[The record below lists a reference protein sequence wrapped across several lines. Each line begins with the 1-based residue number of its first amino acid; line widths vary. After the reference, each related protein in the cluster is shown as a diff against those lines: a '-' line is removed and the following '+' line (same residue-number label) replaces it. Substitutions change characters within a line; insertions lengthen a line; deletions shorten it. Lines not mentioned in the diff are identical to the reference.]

1 MIDLKLPDADGLT
14 LLQQLKKF
22 QPRCKAIIMTGY
34 STIKTAVE
42 AIKFGASDYIEKPFD
57 DIDLLEKQIDSLL
70 EDNDKTAH
78 ETIKSIAHEIGFITG
93 KSEKMEQ
100 LLKTAYKVAQKNVNV
115 LIEGETGTGKE
126 VLSRFIHHASPRSQE
141 SFIGVNCGAI
151 PESLL
156 ESELFGHEKGAFTG
170 ATQQRKGLFS
180 IASQGTL
187 FLDEIAE
194 ASRSIQVK
202 LLRVLETREFMPVGS
217 DKIFRTNTRLI
228 AATNEDL
235 QEAVKNKKFREDLYY
250 RLNVVHLTIPPLRER
265 KEDIPYLIEHLLQ
278 RFPNSN
284 ITFSDD
290 ALAYLQRYDWPGNIR
305 ELANFV
311 TRVVALTDS
320 NQAVIT
326 PGDLPISYF
335 AISSHPNIGRTISKK
350 SEESELESYLHRW
363 TNQVLT
369 VFNQKEEISLEE
381 ILDQVKDLEAYV
393 GKAFIM
399 KTLKDVEG
407 NRKEAAKRLQI
418 TMRKLR
424 YLLNEK

>member
-1 MIDLKLPDADGLT
+1 M
-14 LLQQLKKF
+14 
-22 QPRCKAIIMTGY
+22 
-34 STIKTAVE
+34 
-42 AIKFGASDYIEKPFD
+42 
-57 DIDLLEKQIDSLL
+57 
-70 EDNDKTAH
+70 
-78 ETIKSIAHEIGFITG
+78 
-93 KSEKMEQ
+93 
-100 LLKTAYKVAQKNVNV
+100 
-115 LIEGETGTGKE
+115 
-126 VLSRFIHHASPRSQE
+126 
-141 SFIGVNCGAI
+141 
-151 PESLL
+151 
-156 ESELFGHEKGAFTG
+156 
-170 ATQQRKGLFS
+170 
-180 IASQGTL
+180 
-187 FLDEIAE
+187 
-194 ASRSIQVK
+194 
-202 LLRVLETREFMPVGS
+202 LETREFMPVGS

-350 SEESELESYLHRW
+350 
-363 TNQVLT
+363 
-369 VFNQKEEISLEE
+369 
-381 ILDQVKDLEAYV
+381 VKKANLKVIFIV
-393 GKAFIM
+393 G
-399 KTLKDVEG
+399 
-407 NRKEAAKRLQI
+407 QI
-418 TMRKLR
+418 KFSQFLI
-424 YLLNEK
+424 KKKK

>member
-1 MIDLKLPDADGLT
+1 
-14 LLQQLKKF
+14 
-22 QPRCKAIIMTGY
+22 MTGY

-250 RLNVVHLTIPPLRER
+250 RLNVVHLTIPPLRDR

-326 PGDLPISYF
+326 PGDLPMSYF

-363 TNQVLT
+363 TNHVLT

>member
-250 RLNVVHLTIPPLRER
+250 RLNVVHLTIPPLRDR
-265 KEDIPYLIEHLLQ
+265 KEDIPYLIEHLL
-278 RFPNSN
+278 PNSN

-326 PGDLPISYF
+326 PGDLPMSYF

-363 TNQVLT
+363 TNHVLT